1 MADQFDASQILPTA
15 PPPPQEVKVRTL
27 KSDLASI
34 AASGGGL
41 PRYANVKIAPKS
53 DQAKSD
59 NRSGIFMALVIVA
72 LLAIIGGV
80 AFFFINQLVLKK

>member
-1 MADQFDASQILPTA
+1 MPDQDNIQILPTA

-27 KSDLASI
+27 KSDIASI

-53 DQAKSD
+53 EPKKSSRGS
-59 NRSGIFMALVIVA
+59 NLFMILAIVV
-72 LLAIIGGV
+72 LLAIILAVGFY
-80 AFFFINQLVLKK
+80 FFNQLVVKK